1 MKWEKTDSIVFR
13 GCYEHTIDEK
23 GRVSIPATFRK
34 ALIGLQDDRLIV
46 TKFILNSFR
55 CLDVYPYAEWETL
68 EQELT
73 KKPRFDETFFK
84 IESFY
89 LANAQE
95 CQVDKQGRILL
106 PPLLREYAGLD
117 KDVMFAAALK
127 KFRIWDKAVWT
138 RFDSESEQQFS
149 QNPNLFSGLNA

>member
-1 MKWEKTDSIVFR
+1 MFR
-13 GCYEHTIDEK
+13 GCFEHTIDEK

-34 ALIGLQDDRLIV
+34 ALFGLQDDRLIV

-55 CLDVYPYAEWETL
+55 CLDVYPYAEWESL
-68 EQELT
+68 ELELI

-84 IESFY
+84 LESFY

-106 PPLLREYAGLD
+106 PPLLRDYAGID
-117 KDVMFAAALK
+117 KEVVFAAALK
-127 KFRIWDKAVWT
+127 KFRIWDKAAWGH
-138 RFDSESEQQFS
+138 FNSESEQQFS
-149 QNPNLFSGLNA
+149 QNPNLFSSLNV

>member
-1 MKWEKTDSIVFR
+1 MFR
-13 GCYEHTIDEK
+13 GCFEHTIDEK

-34 ALIGLQDDRLIV
+34 ALCVLQDDRLIV

-55 CLDVYPYAEWETL
+55 CLDVYPYGEWESL
-68 EQELT
+68 EQELI

-106 PPLLREYAGLD
+106 PPLLREYASLD
-117 KDVMFAAALK
+117 KEVVFAAALK
-127 KFRIWDKAVWT
+127 KFRIWDKTAWG
-138 RFDSESEQQFS
+138 RFNLESEQQFS
-149 QNPNLFSGLNA
+149 QNPNIFNGLNA

>member
-1 MKWEKTDSIVFR
+1 MFR
-13 GCYEHTIDEK
+13 GCFEHTIDEK

-34 ALIGLQDDRLIV
+34 SLFGLQDDRLIV

-55 CLDVYPYAEWETL
+55 CLDVYPYAEWENL
-68 EQELT
+68 EQELI

-117 KDVMFAAALK
+117 KDVTFAAALK
-127 KFRIWDKAVWT
+127 KFRIWDKAMWGC
-138 RFDSESEQQFS
+138 FNAESEQQFS
-149 QNPNLFSGLNA
+149 QNPNLFNGLNV